1 MLLCGSLQFMV
12 ALGVKSVSNMTKL
25 VGERIKYFRNQRGL
39 SQEQL
44 ALRAGINT
52 SYAGQLERG
61 EKSPTVDTL
70 GKISTALNIP
80 LEEFFQIENKKTS
93 DNMTT
98 TMEKIAFLLNGRTA
112 SEQEAIYGIIKQLL
126 LFKDKK

>member
-1 MLLCGSLQFMV
+1 MV

-80 LEEFFQIENKKTS
+80 LEEFFQVEDKKTS

-98 TMEKIAFLLNGRTA
+98 TVEKIAFLLNGRTA